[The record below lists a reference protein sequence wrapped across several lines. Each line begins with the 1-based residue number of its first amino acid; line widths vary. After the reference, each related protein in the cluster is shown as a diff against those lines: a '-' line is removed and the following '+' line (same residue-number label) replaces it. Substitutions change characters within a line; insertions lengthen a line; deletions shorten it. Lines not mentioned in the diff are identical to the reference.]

1 MCRLPNDCVWS
12 VTAGGPS
19 NRVVRVGMGLPWR
32 GAWLWCVRVSIFITA
47 AGRQQQLERVGQPLE
62 LESIEPSSRSTFDVE
77 PITKLELCGGGSKV
91 EAQGGSKV
99 EAQSLGLLLRLD
111 LRGGGGDETW
121 WGWAGGLRQQFGG
134 PRAPALPEAS
144 ATSVGGSAAM
154 GQPLGGSRVLAHSA
168 AATAAGEVRLQKK
181 MDSLVRAV
189 RVYSV
194 HRSVRCKV

>member
-1 MCRLPNDCVWS
+1 MIGD
-12 VTAGGPS
+12 
-19 NRVVRVGMGLPWR
+19 
-32 GAWLWCVRVSIFITA
+32 A

-77 PITKLELCGGGSKV
+77 PIPKLELCGGGSKV

-99 EAQSLGLLLRLD
+99 EAQSLGLRLRLD
-111 LRGGGGDETW
+111 LRWGGGDETW

-168 AATAAGEVRLQKK
+168 AATAAGEVRLHLPEIDALGGSGK
-181 MDSLVRAV
+181 L
-189 RVYSV
+189 YYP
-194 HRSVRCKV
+194 HRHARRYIHRYAHRYTPLSRSPYRSPYR

>member
-1 MCRLPNDCVWS
+1 MIGD
-12 VTAGGPS
+12 
-19 NRVVRVGMGLPWR
+19 
-32 GAWLWCVRVSIFITA
+32 A
-47 AGRQQQLERVGQPLE
+47 AGRLQQLERVGQPLE

-77 PITKLELCGGGSKV
+77 PIPKLELCGGGSKV

-99 EAQSLGLLLRLD
+99 EAHSLGLRLRLD
-111 LRGGGGDETW
+111 LRWGGGDETW